1 MHNFI
6 RIFLNFCIIMSLSGC
21 ATMTIEGDG
30 RKTPES
36 KTGTHTSHGSYYG
49 FVWSEPPATKCENG
63 RGLYRVR
70 NHTNAVYS
78 LVSILSFGFYVPQT
92 AEWWCDGTPDPI
104 NDGELYEKPALD
116 N

>member
-1 MHNFI
+1 MGNPI
-6 RIFLNFCIIMSLSGC
+6 RILLIFCIIMSLSGC

-30 RKTPES
+30 QKTTES

-63 RGLYRVR
+63 RGMYRVR

-78 LVSILSFGFYVPQT
+78 LVSIVSLGLYVPQT
-92 AEWWCDGTPDPI
+92 AEWWCDGAPI
-104 NDGELYEKPALD
+104 DYEDEELYKPTH
-116 N
+116 